1 MANAYTV
8 KITHQ
13 ETEHT
18 ITVPADRKIL
28 EVALEQ
34 GIELPY
40 SCNAGVCTTC
50 AALVVEGAINQS
62 DAAGIGP
69 SVQEAGYALLCSA
82 YAKSD
87 LELEADKE
95 EDVYQMQFGQES

>member
-1 MANAYTV
+1 MADAYTV
-8 KITHQ
+8 KIKYQ
-13 ETEHT
+13 DTEHT

-50 AALVVEGAINQS
+50 AALVVKGSIDQS

-69 SVQEAGYALLCSA
+69 SVQKEGYALLCSA
-82 YAKSD
+82 YATSD
-87 LELEADKE
+87 LVLEADKE
-95 EDVYQMQFGQES
+95 EDVYQMQFGK

>member
-1 MANAYTV
+1 MADTYTV
-8 KITHQ
+8 TIKHQ

-18 ITVPADRKIL
+18 FSVPSDRTIL

-34 GIELPY
+34 GIELPF

-50 AALVVEGAINQS
+50 AALVEEGTIDQG

-69 SVQEAGYALLCSA
+69 SVQAAGYALLCSA

-87 LELEADKE
+87 LKLVSDKE
-95 EDVYQMQFGQES
+95 EEVYQMQFGK